1 MVVPVS
7 FSAWVYETLEAVFLA
22 FYMMEC
28 VLKLISFGLEYFKSL
43 WNILGENIHFV
54 LLFKASLWIYFM
66 LNASDN
72 FITGVRKYII
82 HDIFFENKS
91 YYLTQFC
98 LI

>member
-7 FSAWVYETLEAVFLA
+7 LSAWVYETLEAVFLA

-54 LLFKASLWIYFM
+54 FLFKASFLWIYFM

-72 FITGVRKYII
+72 CLSLGW
-82 HDIFFENKS
+82 EN
-91 YYLTQFC
+91 T
-98 LI
+98 